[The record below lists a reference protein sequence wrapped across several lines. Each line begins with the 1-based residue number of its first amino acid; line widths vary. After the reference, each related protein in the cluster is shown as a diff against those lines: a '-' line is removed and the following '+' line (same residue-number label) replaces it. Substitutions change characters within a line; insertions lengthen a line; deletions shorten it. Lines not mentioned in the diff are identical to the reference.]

1 MAALEYFT
9 VSYDAKG
16 VTRDGPD
23 EDFLPDMPPMSCNV
37 EFVYRVPPGF
47 AFRASTLEPRP
58 TDLGFG
64 GFVARVDEGRLK
76 HLNGNVDYTLP
87 ANTAVLEWPYGPDLY
102 IDVVFTNVVYSR
114 ARRPWNNFAFKCPTE
129 GDTTVNLTTVERY
142 PFLAQARY
150 GEWFQNKR
158 YLSA

>member
-1 MAALEYFT
+1 MATLEYFT

-16 VTRDGPD
+16 VTRDGQD
-23 EDFLPDMPPMSCNV
+23 VDMLPDTPPMSCNV

-47 AFRASTLEPRP
+47 AFRASTLDPRP

-87 ANTAVLEWPYGPDLY
+87 ANTAVLEWSADLY

-114 ARRPWNNFAFKCPTE
+114 ARRAWNNFAFKCPTV
-129 GDTTVNLTTVERY
+129 GNATVNLTTVERHPY
-142 PFLAQARY
+142 VPPERY
-150 GEWFQNKR
+150 NEWFQRNPVPTP
-158 YLSA
+158 